1 MIGFLARSSVGL
13 AILLLAGASAQAQG
27 LKLDVKRDDPTPKAG
42 DNTRKIHLRF
52 DISNI
57 GQERHKDLLVLWTL
71 VIDDS
76 DKPGPHKYVD
86 ELKIVS
92 LLPGDT
98 TTFNSRA
105 IDVSAKGRKPS
116 LVGYAVSIQAGNK
129 VLTAKIE
136 PQGLTKEIEEYEKEK
151 SSVSGKK

>member
-1 MIGFLARSSVGL
+1 MIVYRARLLWIL
-13 AILLLAGASAQAQG
+13 AILLLAGASAHAQG
-27 LKLDVKRDDPTPKAG
+27 LKLEVKRDGPTPKAG

-71 VIDDS
+71 VIDES
-76 DKPGPHKYVD
+76 DKPGPHKYID

-105 IDVSAKGRKPS
+105 IDVSAKGKKPN
-116 LVGYAVSIQAGNK
+116 LVGYAVKIQAGNK
-129 VLTAKIE
+129 VLTSKIE
-136 PQGLTKEIEEYEKEK
+136 PQGLAKEIEEYEKEK
-151 SSVSGKK
+151 ASVSRKK